1 MRIQFISHYSH
12 LYGANKMLLT
22 LLIYFHNHGY
32 DISVL
37 FPSKGRMTEKLDE
50 LNIPYKVIPYY
61 SSFLYIKRTIKFIAY
76 PLLMLLDF
84 ITFPFILLHIKNFN
98 PDIIYSNTSAENLG
112 YFVAKI
118 LKKKHITHVHEFM
131 SRNHGVSFI
140 GGNEFKRKFI
150 NKSTGAIFVTKS
162 VAKDV
167 MNNDFNSKKHIIIY
181 NGLQCPIVNIST
193 ERKSRPY
200 HYGIVGILSAGKRQD
215 VAIKYFKKVVEMY
228 PSSILHI
235 YGDKEGSYKRYLFHL
250 VKKLGLESN
259 IIFHGFVQDIETI
272 YKEIDIL
279 LVFSK
284 LEGFGLVTAEAMYRG
299 IPVIGYDDAGTSEL
313 IEDNQSGYLFTDEES
328 FQERI
333 KLLHCISNYERIK
346 ENAYQRAISLFKEND
361 YCSSIE
367 TFVRKI
373 YNE

>member
-1 MRIQFISHYSH
+1 MKIQFISHYSH

-22 LLIYFHNHGY
+22 LLLYFHNHGY
-32 DISVL
+32 NVSAL
-37 FPSKGRMTEKLDE
+37 FPSKGKMTEKLDE

-84 ITFPFILLHIKNFN
+84 ITFPFILLHIKKFN

-112 YFVAKI
+112 YFVAEI

-131 SRNHGVSFI
+131 SKNHGSIFI
-140 GGNEFKRKFI
+140 GGNKLKRKFLDR
-150 NKSTGAIFVTKS
+150 SAGVIFVTKS

-167 MNNDFNSKKHIIIY
+167 MGNDFNSKKHVIIY
-181 NGLQCPIVNIST
+181 NGLPYPILNIHKKEISH
-193 ERKSRPY
+193 PQA
-200 HYGIVGILSAGKRQD
+200 YGIVGILSSGKRQD
-215 VAIKYFKKVVEMY
+215 VAIKYFKQICKID
-228 PSSILHI
+228 PSSRLHI
-235 YGDKEGSYKRYLFHL
+235 FGDGPNKKHL
-250 VKKLGLESN
+250 YNIVRELELTSN

-272 YKEIDIL
+272 YKEIDVL

-313 IEDNQSGYLFTDEES
+313 IEDKQSGYLFTDEKS
-328 FQERI
+328 FQKAVE
-333 KLLHCISNYERIK
+333 KLQLTENYKRIK
-346 ENAYQRAISLFKEND
+346 ENAYTRAISLFSEQR
-361 YCSSIE
+361 YCSNIE
-367 TFVRKI
+367 TFIKKI